1 MHYEA
6 VPLARESWQV
16 APGPGSGTARRSTPG
31 RALSARLLCPPR
43 TCPECAPAL
52 SEVSLLHSLS
62 GSLLALCLDGV
73 QENQSV
79 VQTTAFP
86 YQEVTVSASSGR
98 ARDSQSPAGLSPS
111 SGGRRA
117 VERVSGQDES
127 RRQAGE
133 GEATARG
140 LRRSGGQT
148 RCAQELFKTT
158 GTTEAAACGPGLP
171 RRGGI
176 RGP

>member
-1 MHYEA
+1 MHYGA
-6 VPLARESWQV
+6 VSSGEGIVAGGAWAWQRDC
-16 APGPGSGTARRSTPG
+16 ASQHA
-31 RALSARLLCPPR
+31 R
-43 TCPECAPAL
+43 TCPERAPAL
-52 SEVSLLHSLS
+52 SKVSLLHSLS

-73 QENQSV
+73 QENRSV

-111 SGGRRA
+111 SSGRRA